1 MVTIKCR
8 CLPPVLMDVGT
19 TALVITTH
27 HDSHARWVTQGLAA
41 GKAVFEEK
49 PLCLTLEALAA
60 IAAVAG
66 SLSPGPSPTRG
77 GGEQEWQR
85 RGGGDSN
92 PLPPAWGRAG
102 VRACEKIQPAEQTGR
117 TYQAHAT
124 AIVDEGAQI
133 GQGTRIW
140 HWVHTSAPAP
150 ASANA
155 APSARTSSSATT

>member
-1 MVTIKCR
+1 
-8 CLPPVLMDVGT
+8 MDAGT

-27 HDSHARWVTQGLAA
+27 HDSHARWLTQGLAA

-92 PLPPAWGRAG
+92 PLPPGGGGLGSVG
-102 VRACEKIQPAEQTGR
+102 VSPYSGCETGR
-117 TYQAHAT
+117 
-124 AIVDEGAQI
+124 
-133 GQGTRIW
+133 
-140 HWVHTSAPAP
+140 
-150 ASANA
+150 
-155 APSARTSSSATT
+155 PSPPFALRSATTQVPRFAPLRATAASRRAPKGAV